1 MNSFNNS
8 FNNAWQ
14 YDAWL
19 NFTKKQKEKADL
31 KKVGFYT
38 GVAILLNI
46 LVQNVLTVLLA
57 AFDLTDKYLND
68 GVFAA
73 GFDIL
78 FTVLALLVPFALVGR
93 KMNAYS
99 GAERVFYLGAPYRYR
114 DLPSAVLAGVG
125 CCMGANI
132 ITNYISAIFNNF
144 GYEPSDLEFNLPD
157 GIGGF
162 LLSLVRMAVVA
173 GIVEEIAM
181 RGYVLGNLR
190 FYGDGFAI
198 AMSSVVFAVIHGNF
212 SQMPFAL
219 VSAFGLGYFSVKTGT
234 MWTGVIIHMLN
245 NAISV
250 IFFYVPELVGEE
262 DLLWLQALVIYGLIA
277 VGIFCAVR
285 FSSKTRD
292 IPLNEGRSLLTTGE
306 KLKAYFC
313 SVPMI
318 LSLVYFVVIS
328 IIGITEIS

>member
-1 MNSFNNS
+1 MNNFNGSFNNG
-8 FNNAWQ
+8 WH

-19 NFTKKQKEKADL
+19 DFTRKQKEKADL

-38 GVAILLNI
+38 GTAILLNI
-46 LVQNVLTVLLA
+46 LVQNVITIMLSAFGLA
-57 AFDLTDKYLND
+57 DKYLND

-78 FTVLALLVPFALVGR
+78 FTVAALFVPFALVGK
-93 KMNAYS
+93 KMKAHS
-99 GAERVFYLGAPYRYR
+99 GAERVFYLGAPYRGS
-114 DLPSAVLAGVG
+114 DMPVAVIAGVG

-132 ITNYISAIFNNF
+132 VTNYISAIFNNF
-144 GYEPSDLEFNLPD
+144 GYEASNLEFNLPD

-190 FYGDGFAI
+190 RYGDGFAI

-212 SQMPFAL
+212 TQMPFAL
-219 VSAFGLGYFSVKTGT
+219 ISAFGLGYFSVKTGT
-234 MWTGVIIHMLN
+234 MWTGVIIHMIN
-245 NAISV
+245 NAVSV
-250 IFFYVPELVGEE
+250 IFYYISEQSGEN
-262 DLLWLQALVIYGLIA
+262 DNLLLQALVIYGLIFA
-277 VGIFCAVR
+277 GIVCAAR
-285 FSSKTRD
+285 FVSRTKD
-292 IPLNEGRSLLTTGE
+292 IPLYSGESILTTGE
-306 KLKAYFC
+306 KLKAYFS

-318 LSLVYFVVIS
+318 ISLVYFL
-328 IIGITEIS
+328 